1 MPKKYIYWVLFL
13 LLPIAAIVA
22 YSFHIGYVIP
32 QKDKHADWPEYPNH
46 SNRNLVIIEDKKE
59 IINFTT
65 IPKSDL
71 LLIYYK
77 NPDSTNNTYGVMSRN
92 GKLIIDLGYYTTVYI
107 DEIHNRL
114 IAQSFGSNDSSKF
127 TVYDA
132 RTFKPLTAHYKN
144 VKIEQSFDAYL
155 KTERGI
161 EKVDSDGYKQTVIT
175 LKSGETE
182 ALFKEKYIKKNANL
196 ASLLKGL
203 KELYPFDDDQQDGYR
218 NAGYVKIDQNGVI
231 YKFEYFD
238 KEKESIEILCKNFF
252 DDVFRDEKSKPSLAN
267 HISTPDSSIV
277 VANNFDSDFG
287 LYNRG
292 TAGSGGGSGPL
303 WDPKFELIYLDYYQ
317 LRLHNLTTFFKQ
329 DGRKSSVA
337 VYGIELNEP
346 KSDNDTLVFLTESRL
361 YYLYRI
367 QKGN

>member
-1 MPKKYIYWVLFL
+1 MSKKYIYWVLFL
-13 LLPIAAIVA
+13 LLAIAAIVA

-65 IPKSDL
+65 IPKSDF

-77 NPDSTNNTYGVMSRN
+77 NPDSTNNTYGVMNRN

-114 IAQSFGSNDSSKF
+114 IAESFSSNDSSRF
-127 TVYDA
+127 AVYDA
-132 RTFKPLTAHYKN
+132 KTFKLLPAQYKN
-144 VKIEQSFDAYL
+144 IKIEQSFDAYL
-155 KTERGI
+155 KKERGI
-161 EKVDSDGYKQTVIT
+161 EKIDSNGYKQIVIA
-175 LKSGETE
+175 LKTGETE
-182 ALFKEKYIKKNANL
+182 ALFKEKYIKKNTNL

-203 KELYPFDDDQQDGYR
+203 KELYSFDDDQQDGYR
-218 NAGYVKIDQNGVI
+218 NAGYAKTDQSGVI
-231 YKFEYFD
+231 YKFDYFD
-238 KEKESIEILCKNFF
+238 EEKESIEILCKNFF
-252 DDVFRDEKSKPSLAN
+252 TDVFRDEKSKPSLAN

-277 VANNFDSDFG
+277 VANNFDSGFG
-287 LYNRG
+287 LYSRG
-292 TAGSGGGSGPL
+292 TAGSGGGGGQL
-303 WDPKFELIYLDYYQ
+303 WDPKFEQIYLDYYQ
-317 LRLHNLTTFFKQ
+317 LRLHHLTTFFKQ
-329 DGRKSSVA
+329 DGRKSNVG

-361 YYLYRI
+361 YYLH
-367 QKGN
+367 KK